1 MRWLRGL
8 VKLLVFLALFWLGAA
23 LVRVQSGE
31 IWGSVLANPL
41 GVFP

>member
-8 VKLLVFLALFWLGAA
+8 VKLLVFLACVWLGVA
-23 LVRVQSGE
+23 LVRVHAGE
-31 IWGSVLANPL
+31 AWGSVLTNPL